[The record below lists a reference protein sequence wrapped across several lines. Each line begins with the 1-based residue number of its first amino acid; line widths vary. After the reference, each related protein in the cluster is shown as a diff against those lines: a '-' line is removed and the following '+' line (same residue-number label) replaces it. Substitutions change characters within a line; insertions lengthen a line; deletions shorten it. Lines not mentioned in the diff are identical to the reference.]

1 MMMKLQNYFSLVQKQ
16 GLAVSNSFIG
26 THDDRASK
34 KGCNYRRNIRTVIRG
49 IIRGI
54 QRLT

>member
-1 MMMKLQNYFSLVQKQ
+1 MKLQNYFSLVQKQ
-16 GLAVSNSFIG
+16 GLVVSNSFIE
-26 THDDRASK
+26 THNDRAFK

-49 IIRGI
+49 IIKGI